1 MQTKFNELWS
11 LFSQNFA
18 QTFAQC
24 QLKLR
29 TKFVHKV
36 KFCVNILQYFERSN
50 EKLLLRRFANAKIR
64 GNKKELKRYKNIA
77 AMDITSDHTAE
88 RSMSECP
95 IPVLI
100 TLENIFYKRN
110 VKLNCK
116 QKKYRKVADLF
127 IFKLS

>member
-36 KFCVNILQYFERSN
+36 KFCVNILRYFERSN

-77 AMDITSDHTAE
+77 AMDITSDHTVE

-110 VKLNCK
+110 V
-116 QKKYRKVADLF
+116 
-127 IFKLS
+127 